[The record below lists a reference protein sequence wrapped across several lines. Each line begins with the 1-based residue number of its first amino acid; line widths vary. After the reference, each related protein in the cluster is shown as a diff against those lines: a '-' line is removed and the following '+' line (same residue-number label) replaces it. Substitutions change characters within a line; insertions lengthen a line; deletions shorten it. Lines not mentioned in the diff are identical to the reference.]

1 MSKSFK
7 DFTYARIAMDAE
19 EVTQDIPFNVNEQSL
34 T

>member
-7 DFTYARIAMDAE
+7 DFTYARIAKDAA
-19 EVTQDIPFNVNEQSL
+19 EVTQDIPSNVNEQSL

>member
-7 DFTYARIAMDAE
+7 DFTAMDAA
-19 EVTQDIPFNVNEQSL
+19 EVTQDIPSNVNEQSL